1 MKLRSGKI
9 INNTYTKNLN
19 TVKYLDN
26 NKQNEINIK
35 REILT
40 FSIIFTSILLLGSIF
55 DFESVFTDFLK
66 NHEFSLFSDL

>member
-19 TVKYLDN
+19 TIKSLDN
-26 NKQNEINIK
+26 YKQNDINTK
-35 REILT
+35 REIFT
-40 FSIIFTSILLLGSIF
+40 FSIIFTSILLLGNIF
-55 DFESVFTDFLK
+55 DFESVLTDFLK